1 MGGGFIDRAAVIR
14 AEKAKRLAIR
24 ENLKTFLLTSANE
37 DDKERILLEREE
49 DGCECNRRGT
59 NILELS
65 SHVRVMKEKRGR
77 EIRRFYF
84 FLEGKVLRNGE
95 EKEKKDSSGNLCRVV
110 SSIESRTIVSLE
122 KKEKLDIIIW
132 ISYN

>member
-24 ENLKTFLLTSANE
+24 EDLKTFLLTSANE

-65 SHVRVMKEKRGR
+65 SHVRVMKEKRR
-77 EIRRFYF
+77 
-84 FLEGKVLRNGE
+84 
-95 EKEKKDSSGNLCRVV
+95 
-110 SSIESRTIVSLE
+110 
-122 KKEKLDIIIW
+122 EKLDDSIFF
-132 ISYN
+132 SKEKC